1 METSSKDEDDFN
13 LDGSVPHLTDWM
25 KTMPSKY
32 RKKIAVLLYHHLHK
46 MYEPDKTKGAQSA
59 GLALGYSR
67 QTIYK
72 WVRQYCR
79 NGGEFATSERG
90 KYKRDTVL
98 DQEDV
103 TRKAVR
109 WLREKVHD
117 RKFNL
122 THKRFQT
129 WLNEYLQK
137 LEFPDTIKKNVSEAT
152 AFRYMKRLGFTH
164 RRYKQGYA
172 DGHEREDVVEYT
184 KLYLKKVRIFQASH
198 LPPPTCEDNIP
209 SWNCGSNSKAK
220 NVVFIYHDK
229 TTFNA
234 YDAKPSVWV
243 DPCGISEV

>member
-1 METSSKDEDDFN
+1 
-13 LDGSVPHLTDWM
+13 
-25 KTMPSKY
+25 MPSKY
-32 RKKIAVLLYHHLHK
+32 PKKIAVLLYHHLHK
-46 MYEPDKTKGAQSA
+46 MYEPDKIKAAQSA

-79 NGGEFATSERG
+79 NGGEFATSERC
-90 KYKRDTVL
+90 KYKRDIVL

-109 WLREKVHD
+109 WLRENVHD

-184 KLYLKKVRIFQASH
+184 KLYLKKVRIFEASH

-243 DPCGISEV
+243 NPCGISEVRPKGKG

>member
-1 METSSKDEDDFN
+1 
-13 LDGSVPHLTDWM
+13 
-25 KTMPSKY
+25 MPSRD

-59 GLALGYSR
+59 GLALRYSR

-72 WVRQYCR
+72 WVQQYCR

-172 DGHEREDVVEYT
+172 DGHER
-184 KLYLKKVRIFQASH
+184 
-198 LPPPTCEDNIP
+198 
-209 SWNCGSNSKAK
+209 
-220 NVVFIYHDK
+220 
-229 TTFNA
+229 
-234 YDAKPSVWV
+234 
-243 DPCGISEV
+243 